1 MSSCHIEDGANNV
14 KEEGTSNAHISTHIG
29 ENLYS
34 CNTCSKNFNQNSQL
48 VRHLKIHTGLKIIH
62 VISVVRFLVRGVI

>member
-34 CNTCSKNFNQNSQL
+34 CNTCSKNFNKNSQL
-48 VRHLKIHTGLKIIH
+48 LRHLKTHIGLKNHSCNQCVKI
-62 VISVVRFLVRGVI
+62 FQLQE